1 MGKDTPVVVD
11 PRFNFGAPAVAGR
24 GIQTANVFD
33 LYRGERGDV
42 DRVAAWLDLPPDDV
56 RAAVRFEQKLAAA

>member
-1 MGKDTPVVVD
+1 VYLSGGQWVIAPIIKEVAHQIEFDQVTGISARWYPMGKDTPVVVD

-33 LYRGERGDV
+33 
-42 DRVAAWLDLPPDDV
+42 
-56 RAAVRFEQKLAAA
+56 